1 MAEPTNSFV
10 AFLMLP
16 RSSSSVSARAASS
29 LFTAVADGPQAASI
43 GVPVSSSLLNVG
55 GVR

>member
-10 AFLMLP
+10 AFLMLS
-16 RSSSSVSARAASS
+16 RSSSSVSARAAS
-29 LFTAVADGPQAASI
+29 FTAVADGPQAASI